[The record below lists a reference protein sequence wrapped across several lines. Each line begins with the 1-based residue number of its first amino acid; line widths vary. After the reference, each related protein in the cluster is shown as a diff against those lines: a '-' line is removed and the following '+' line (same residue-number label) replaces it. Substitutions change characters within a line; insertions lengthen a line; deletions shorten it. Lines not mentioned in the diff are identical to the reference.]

1 MQNFIFRF
9 KIFFD
14 NFHQIWNIKC
24 FIDML
29 SESIFLVFYINLV
42 ILLYPTPHNK
52 IGIRSEFDENSP
64 KLQLKEYKVLEL
76 N

>member
-1 MQNFIFRF
+1 
-9 KIFFD
+9 
-14 NFHQIWNIKC
+14 
-24 FIDML
+24 ML